1 MAIFKSSNHNPN
13 LSEIDLTQKNE
24 FNCQVN
30 TSGENVRAYK
40 LQILSGRGDE
50 VICDGKKRI
59 IDGIT
64 YENAGVDCAPIKNK
78 GFLKIPNISNESS
91 ESIDIISG
99 KTLENGKD
107 YQWGIRTYGFYGSYS

>member
-1 MAIFKSSNHNPN
+1 MAVFKSSNHSPN

-30 TSGENVRAYK
+30 TSGESIRAYK
-40 LQILSGRGDE
+40 LQILSERGDE

-78 GFLKIPNISNESS
+78 GF
-91 ESIDIISG
+91 
-99 KTLENGKD
+99 
-107 YQWGIRTYGFYGSYS
+107 